1 MVIRYFGLSIFV
13 TFFLNVHC
21 IQAEP
26 KLWVEKNPVTA
37 GESFRMFVE
46 VENEDDPEEPNLSLI
61 KDIKVLNRSVQNQTS
76 IVGTS
81 ISRKVSWTYEVVAM
95 SPGSIQIPAL
105 RVGNGLTRP
114 IVLEVLQQ
122 SKSSNAQE
130 ILVFE
135 ANLEPEQVYPQQ
147 QSLLTLKIIRK
158 GIQLENESITP
169 LEINNVRLRR
179 VHQNSFRNIVNGQ
192 QQIVTEIPVS
202 YTHLRA
208 HET

>member
-1 MVIRYFGLSIFV
+1 MVIRYFGVAIFV
-13 TFFLNVHC
+13 TFFLNVYC

-46 VENEDDPEEPNLSLI
+46 VENDDDPEEPNLSLI

-105 RVGNGLTRP
+105 RVGNAIPGRYYWRCFNSQNPVML
-114 IVLEVLQQ
+114 
-122 SKSSNAQE
+122 
-130 ILVFE
+130 
-135 ANLEPEQVYPQQ
+135 
-147 QSLLTLKIIRK
+147 RK
-158 GIQLENESITP
+158 FSF
-169 LEINNVRLRR
+169 LRR
-179 VHQNSFRNIVNGQ
+179 ILNRNRSILNSN
-192 QQIVTEIPVS
+192 
-202 YTHLRA
+202 LC
-208 HET
+208 